1 MYLTVLWLFSQPP
14 SLGLSWEE
22 RALLLLGGMGGWE
35 STGRAGWERRKA
47 RTGRRRGTK
56 RGEISRGGIQ
66 WGEAKEEM
74 HLSRHGP
81 TVTLLGLGMGLGT
94 PNL

>member
-1 MYLTVLWLFSQPP
+1 MVKLKDFIVYVAATVQ
-14 SLGLSWEE
+14 
-22 RALLLLGGMGGWE
+22 
-35 STGRAGWERRKA
+35 GWERRKA

-56 RGEISRGGIQ
+56 RGEISRGEIQ